1 MKLSI
6 VVLTPGPT
14 EGREVP
20 IRTPTFLIGREPG
33 CQLRPASPQVSGRHC
48 ALVQRQGK
56 VLARDLGS
64 ASGTFVNDRP
74 LYGEVELHDGDRL
87 RVGPLLFAIHLK
99 ATLPVNLP
107 TPLPPTRT
115 AGQPASEDDI
125 AAMLLEEDS
134 SPSAEDD
141 LTPRA

>member
-1 MKLSI
+1 
-6 VVLTPGPT
+6 
-14 EGREVP
+14 
-20 IRTPTFLIGREPG
+20 LIGRDSG
-33 CQLRPASPQVSGRHC
+33 CQLRPASPLVSGRHC

-74 LYGEVELHDGDRL
+74 LHGEVELHDGDRL
-87 RVGPLLFAIHLK
+87 RVGPLLFAVHLK

-107 TPLPPTRT
+107 TPLPPTR